1 MLCLKLSSV
10 RLFVTPWTVAHQAP
24 LSMGMPRQE
33 YWSGLPCPPPGDLPN
48 PGIKPRSPTLQVEY
62 LLSEPPGKTNFCHK
76 TMQISHNDTYIPS
89 LSNIPPLPSSHS
101 SLKSFCTAKA
111 TINKLKRQTSE
122 WEKIIANE
130 TTDRRLISRIYKE
143 FVQLIIRKKM
153 VRRPKQTFLQRRHT
167 DGQ

>member
-1 MLCLKLSSV
+1 
-10 RLFVTPWTVAHQAP
+10 VTPWTVAHQAP
-24 LSMGMPRQE
+24 LSMGMLQARILE
-33 YWSGLPCPPPGDLPN
+33 WVAMPPPGDLPN
-48 PGIKPRSPTLQVEY
+48 PGIEPRSPTLQVEY
-62 LLSEPPGKTNFCHK
+62 LLSERSGKTNFCHK

-89 LSNIPPLPSSHS
+89 LSSLPPLPPSHS

-143 FVQLIIRKKM
+143 LMQLIIREKM